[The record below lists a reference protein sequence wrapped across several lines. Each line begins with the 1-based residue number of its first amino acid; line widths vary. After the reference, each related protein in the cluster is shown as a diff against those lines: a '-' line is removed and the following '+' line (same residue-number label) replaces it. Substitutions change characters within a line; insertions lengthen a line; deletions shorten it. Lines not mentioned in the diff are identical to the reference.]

1 MNGIVLVTK
10 NSGWRWAKSVTC
22 FTKLDDHTELNF
34 FFFVFMLSDILK
46 IADDLLDCKDACL
59 KYDITVSVLTPLNIQ
74 ILLSYFALLLLW
86 TRTCK

>member
-1 MNGIVLVTK
+1 M
-10 NSGWRWAKSVTC
+10 TC
-22 FTKLDDHTELNF
+22 FTKLDDHTELI

-74 ILLSYFALLLLW
+74 ILLSYFALLLL
-86 TRTCK
+86 

>member
-1 MNGIVLVTK
+1 
-10 NSGWRWAKSVTC
+10 
-22 FTKLDDHTELNF
+22 
-34 FFFVFMLSDILK
+34 MLSDILK